1 MNTSRTIT
9 AIALVASLSLAW
21 QAELHAETAGK
32 PLTMAEVLAAAKDS
46 DWRSLDPE
54 RTLYLEIPQGRVV
67 IELAAEFAPLHR
79 TNILALVR
87 QGWFD
92 GLSINRVQDNF
103 VVQWGDP
110 DSARPVVDAATRL
123 PPEFETDWRKELS
136 VSLLPDGD
144 LYAPQV
150 GFLDGMPVAG
160 DRARGILWPA
170 HCYGTLGV
178 GRDNAADSG
187 SGAELYVVIGHAPRQ
202 LDRNI
207 TVAGRVISG
216 MEMLSALPRGR
227 GALGFYESPSER
239 VPINR
244 LRVAADVPESER
256 ETLQV
261 LRTDTATF
269 AALIESRRNRR
280 DVWYLR
286 PAGVIDLCSV
296 PIPVR
301 KTPGNE

>member
-1 MNTSRTIT
+1 M
-9 AIALVASLSLAW
+9 AGGCFALLLLLGV
-21 QAELHAETAGK
+21 QAGLPAETPAK
-32 PLTMAEVLAAAKDS
+32 APTMAEVLAAAQDS
-46 DWRSLDPE
+46 DWRELDPA
-54 RTLYLEIPQGRVV
+54 RTLYLDIPQGRVV

-79 TNILALVR
+79 TNIVALAR

-110 DSARPVVDAATRL
+110 DNARPVVGAAQRL
-123 PPEFETDWRKELS
+123 PAEFEAIWREDLQ
-136 VSLLPDGD
+136 VTWLPDGD

-160 DRARGILWPA
+160 DAVGGALWPA

-216 MEMLSALPRGR
+216 MEWLSALPRGR

-239 VPINR
+239 IPIQR
-244 LRVAADVPESER
+244 MRVAADVPEEER
-256 ETLQV
+256 TPLQV

-269 AALIESRRNRR
+269 SALIESRRNRR
-280 DVWYLR
+280 DAWYLR

-296 PIPVR
+296 PVPVR
-301 KTPGNE
+301 RKSP